1 MMKKIFKIQR
11 GRVVFFSGILLFGSL
26 YGLWSF
32 DFVSNGPKEIQFEN
46 EELALVA
53 AAIDMQDYNEKSE
66 TLGRLIKTS
75 GFSNSIWG
83 DYKKGYIII
92 EKVHYKDLK
101 KDDFVVYKTPKKLIN
116 HRLRTKTKKGWIA
129 EGDGNRRHD
138 SILVTKDN
146 LVGRVLNKT
155 FYRY

>member
-11 GRVVFFSGILLFGSL
+11 RSIVFFSGILVFGSL
-26 YGLWSF
+26 YGLWSV
-32 DFVSNGPKEIQFEN
+32 DFASNGPKEIQFEN
-46 EELALVA
+46 EQSAFVA
-53 AAIDMQDYNEKSE
+53 AEIDMQDHNEKSK
-66 TLGRLIKTS
+66 TYGRLIKTS

-83 DYKKGYIII
+83 DYKKGYVIL
-92 EKVHYKDLK
+92 EKVKYEDLNK
-101 KDDFVVYKTPKKLIN
+101 NDFVVYKTSKKLIN

-138 SILVTKDN
+138 RILVTEKN
-146 LVGRVLNKT
+146 LVGKVLNKT